1 MAALRATEALDLD
14 DLARSWYFWEQ
25 SDPKTGITRGRA
37 RFDESVYPP
46 ERRHVG
52 SPGDTGFGITAMCIG
67 AERGWV
73 ARADALT
80 HVRNTLRSF
89 ADGPVKNEHGWFYHW
104 INVRT
109 GGADGD
115 RLVREFGD
123 SDAGAPEVVH
133 APRVFGG
140 VVGRDELDE

>member
-1 MAALRATEALDLD
+1 MVALRATEALDLD
-14 DLARSWYFWEQ
+14 DLAKLVFLGAVGSEDRDYAGKSAVRWV
-25 SDPKTGITRGRA
+25 GISAGTK
-37 RFDESVYPP
+37 
-46 ERRHVG
+46 HLG

-80 HVRNTLRSF
+80 RVRNTPRSF